1 MACNTRSSTS
11 PGVLIAL
18 YNTDENNSMTAYQI
32 TTARNKY
39 WIPYRFDGTSFIELD
54 AVQLGDV
61 NGDGTINITDV
72 TILIN
77 QVMNN

>member
-1 MACNTRSSTS
+1 
-11 PGVLIAL
+11 
-18 YNTDENNSMTAYQI
+18 MTAYQI